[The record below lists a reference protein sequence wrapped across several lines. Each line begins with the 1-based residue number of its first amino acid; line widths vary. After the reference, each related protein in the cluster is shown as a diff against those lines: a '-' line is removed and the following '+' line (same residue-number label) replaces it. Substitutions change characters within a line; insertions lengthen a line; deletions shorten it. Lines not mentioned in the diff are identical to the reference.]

1 VAENPHLH
9 EGSVKINGVK
19 PWWLFLTVFTLYACV
34 HAQQRAPSGPERGVL
49 QARTYGAVCNG
60 ATDDT
65 DAINKA
71 VSAAVAIAGGA
82 AIANPPIVPVAVELP
97 AGLCLIHAPI
107 VINGFG
113 SLQGSANGTWIQ
125 AVDPWTGTDY
135 TMVEVRAPFGGVPGG
150 NGTATINRYVKDIN
164 FRYTSRQHNLT
175 GIKVFN
181 QAGTSPEMPYPA
193 DVDPYRYQVPGIRI
207 EGNTFYTLDTAIDL
221 EDCGE
226 CFIENNQILFV
237 RIGIIDGGNNFSVD
251 IDNDAIQEGSNS
263 FTSIK
268 SGPTIGIQSY
278 AETRWICVGGKGPG
292 CSGGRP
298 EKTQIVSPQGL
309 NVSNTIVATFDMDAD
324 IVNIVGGGFHDDG
337 FDYGGHG
344 VQPGVAN
351 PTIRLGLINWFQI
364 DHCLVAN
371 SQPGAHPIEIAAPGS
386 AATDSSNFDGLW
398 ITDNYIQS
406 YVATSDAAGIYFLPG
421 TYNHRN
427 IYIVDNQFARL
438 GYGVMVKHPLT
449 QSVVRGNYGFSINH
463 ALLLFDAAGPN
474 SFKGTVADDN
484 TTPDSVPVITVST
497 GGGLV
502 EQFNQSASQLTGMQ
516 VGSAKGCTFSAG
528 AAGNYCSTTV
538 TLPLAYPNTAYT
550 VSCAVQNGSGRNTV
564 GSAVVETGQTIKVN
578 EVALSSQDTGG
589 GEIVCTANHY

>member
-1 VAENPHLH
+1 M
-9 EGSVKINGVK
+9 KMNGPM
-19 PWWLFLTVFTLYACV
+19 PWWLMLAALTLCSYARGQQ
-34 HAQQRAPSGPERGVL
+34 HAGAGPEGGTL
-49 QARTYGAVCNG
+49 QAKTYGAVCNG

-71 VSAAVAIAGGA
+71 VSAAVVIAGGA
-82 AIANPPIVPVAVELP
+82 AIPNPPLVPVTVELP

-107 VINGFG
+107 VVNSFG
-113 SLQGSANGTWIQ
+113 SLMGSANGTWIQ
-125 AVDPWTGTDY
+125 AVEPWTGTDY
-135 TMVEVRAPFGGVPGG
+135 TMVEMRTPFAGVPGG

-164 FRYTSRQHNLT
+164 FRYTSNQHSFT
-175 GIKVFN
+175 GIKVFD
-181 QAGTSPEMPYPA
+181 QAGSSPSMPYPA
-193 DVDPYRYQVPGIRI
+193 GVGPYRYQVPGIRI
-207 EGNTFYTLDTAIDL
+207 EGNTFYTMDTAIDL

-251 IDNDAIQEGSNS
+251 IDNDAIKQGSNS

-278 AETRWICVGGKGPG
+278 AETRWICVGGSGPA
-292 CSGGRP
+292 CSGGRI
-298 EKTQIVSPQGL
+298 EKKEIVSPQGL
-309 NVSNTIVATFDMDAD
+309 NVTNTIVSTFDMDAD
-324 IVNIVGGGFHDDG
+324 IINLQGGGFHDDG
-337 FDYGGHG
+337 FDYGGNG
-344 VQPGVAN
+344 VQPDVAN

-371 SQPGAHPIEIAAPGS
+371 SQAGAHPIEIAAPTF

-398 ITDNYIQS
+398 ITDNYIQG
-406 YVATSDAAGIYFLPG
+406 YVATSNGAGIYFLPG
-421 TYNHRN
+421 TYSHRN
-427 IYIVDNQFARL
+427 IYIVDNQFAKL

-449 QSVVRGNYGFSINH
+449 QSVIRGNYGSSINH
-463 ALLLFDAAGPN
+463 ALLLFDAAGSN
-474 SFKGTVADDN
+474 SYKGTVVDEN
-484 TTPDSVPVITVST
+484 TTPDSVPVVTVPS

-516 VGSAKGCTFSAG
+516 IGSAKGCTFSAG

-538 TLPLAYPNTAYT
+538 TLPLAYPDTTYT

-564 GSAVVETGQTIKVN
+564 GSAVAETGQTVKVN
-578 EVALSSQDTGG
+578 EVALSPQDTGG